1 MLSGLPSSAASRG
14 PEQTVAE
21 PADLLQQ
28 FLKGNSRQRQRLWKS
43 MPAKTPALSEAIW
56 ELLESQSR
64 QADDWAIGSL
74 LRLLAEDPDQLAK
87 LDANYPEGWL
97 VAPGVGAER
106 CADLQRCLLLGELE
120 EADRLTT
127 AQLRALAGPAAE
139 ERGYVYF
146 SEVPAMPIAELS
158 HLDALWWF
166 YSGGRY
172 GFRVQRQ
179 QIERLRW
186 RWEQLWPQ
194 IGWKN
199 EGSWTRYPGAF
210 TWSHDAPE
218 GHMPLVNQL
227 RGVRLMD
234 AYLRHP
240 AIDQAL
246 EAP

>member
-1 MLSGLPSSAASRG
+1 MLSGSPSSAASSD
-14 PEQTVAE
+14 PKQAVVE
-21 PADLLQQ
+21 PAALLQE
-28 FLKGNSRQRQRLWKS
+28 FLKGNGRQRQRLWKTLPS
-43 MPAKTPALSEAIW
+43 QAPELADAIW
-56 ELLESQSR
+56 DLLETQQR
-64 QADDWAIGSL
+64 QPDDWAIGSL
-74 LRLLAEDPDQLAK
+74 LRLLASDPNQLPTLETK
-87 LDANYPEGWL
+87 YPEGWL
-97 VAPGVGAER
+97 LAPGAEQER
-106 CADLQRCLLLGELE
+106 CATLQWCLLRDDLE

-127 AQLRALAGPAAE
+127 AQLRALAGTAAE

-146 SEVPAMPIAELS
+146 SEVPGMPVAELA
-158 HLDALWWF
+158 HLDAMWWF

-179 QIERLRW
+179 KIERLRW

-199 EGSWTRYPGAF
+199 DGLWTRYPGAF
-210 TWSHDAPE
+210 TWSHEAPE
-218 GHMPLVNQL
+218 GHLPLVNQL

-246 EAP
+246 EGP

>member
-1 MLSGLPSSAASRG
+1 M
-14 PEQTVAE
+14 
-21 PADLLQQ
+21 
-28 FLKGNSRQRQRLWKS
+28 
-43 MPAKTPALSEAIW
+43 
-56 ELLESQSR
+56 
-64 QADDWAIGSL
+64 
-74 LRLLAEDPDQLAK
+74 LRLLAADPDQLAK
-87 LDANYPEGWL
+87 LQATYPEGWL
-97 VAPGVGAER
+97 VPPGVDAER
-106 CADLQRCLLLGELE
+106 CTELQWCLLRGELE

-146 SEVPAMPIAELS
+146 SEVPGMPVAELA

-210 TWSHDAPE
+210 TWSHEAPE

-246 EAP
+246 QAP

>member
-1 MLSGLPSSAASRG
+1 MIKAVAGWLVGSGLRLAPTG
-14 PEQTVAE
+14 
-21 PADLLQQ
+21 
-28 FLKGNSRQRQRLWKS
+28 LKATSLH
-43 MPAKTPALSEAIW
+43 PC
-56 ELLESQSR
+56 
-64 QADDWAIGSL
+64 GSI
-74 LRLLAEDPDQLAK
+74 RIANTTFCF
-87 LDANYPEGWL
+87 LDANGDGRYQEGEEEFCLDGWL
-97 VAPGVGAER
+97 TRGGLRCRGEGVKATPGSQASVITIRVLTSPGIGAER
-106 CADLQRCLLLGELE
+106 CAELQWCLMCGELE

-146 SEVPAMPIAELS
+146 SEVPGMPIAELA
-158 HLDALWWF
+158 HLDSLWWF

-172 GFRVQRQ
+172 GFRIQRQ
-179 QIERLRW
+179 KIERLRW